1 VFVWLIGELME
12 SRVFPAV
19 TPVLIVGGGPVG
31 LTLSILLSEQG
42 VDHILVEAHAGIS
55 RHPKA
60 RGVSARSMEIFRRC
74 GLEESIRRAGLP
86 ACQVFFYRGR
96 TLIDL
101 SFERTGPTTA
111 PSGDQR
117 TPSPGVICS
126 QDALEAVLLR
136 RARELAPQRIRFG
149 ARLLSFTDDGQG
161 VHAVVEDQ
169 ISRRQHALDAQ
180 WLVGCD
186 GAASTVRT
194 SAGMVMKGPTGLG
207 HFLSVRFQAPLG
219 AVVADRASAVY
230 FVTEPRPGGF
240 MAIDND
246 RRWIY
251 QYPFDPRQGPSE
263 TLTDHDHLIQLI
275 RIAAGIPELEV
286 SVQDTMPWRM
296 DAQLASA
303 YRSSRVLLAGDAAHV
318 VPPTGGHG
326 MNTGIGDA
334 DNLAWKLA
342 AVTARHATD
351 RLLDSYQAE
360 RRPIARAIIDLS
372 THNARNPGY
381 RIDDELLLSATY
393 RSTAVI
399 TRPDAPH
406 RPPLDPSDDHQSSDP
421 GDRAPHE
428 RLVGTA
434 GISSTLDLIG
444 PDFTLITQTTNPL
457 WQQQAATA
465 VAAGIPVTV
474 RALNTGPQREAQPS
488 AWNTRCA
495 IPTTGAVLIRP
506 DGHIAWTAPGPPTNA
521 ELLSAL
527 RWILSIP

>member
-1 VFVWLIGELME
+1 ME
-12 SRVFPAV
+12 IRAFPAS

-31 LTLSILLSEQG
+31 LTLSILLSGQG
-42 VDHILVEAHAGIS
+42 VDHVLVEAHSGVS

-96 TLIDL
+96 TLVDP
-101 SFERTGPTTA
+101 SFVRTGPTPY
-111 PSGDQR
+111 PSGDER
-117 TPSPGVICS
+117 TPSPGLICS
-126 QDALEAVLLR
+126 QDALEQVLLR
-136 RARELAPQRIRFG
+136 RAGELAPQRIRF
-149 ARLLSFTDDGQG
+149 ASRLLSLTGDGEG
-161 VHAVVEDQ
+161 VHAVVQDQ
-169 ISRRQHALDAQ
+169 ISGRQYAVDAE

-186 GAASTVRT
+186 GAASMVR
-194 SAGMVMKGPTGLG
+194 SRAGMVMEGPTGLG

-219 AVVADRASAVY
+219 EVVADRASAVY

-275 RIAAGIPELEV
+275 RTAAGIPELEV
-286 SVQDTMPWRM
+286 SILDTMPWRM

-342 AVTARHATD
+342 AVTTRRATAR
-351 RLLDSYQAE
+351 LVDSYQAE
-360 RRPIARAIIDLS
+360 RRPIARAVIDLS
-372 THNARNPGY
+372 TNNARTPGY

-399 TRPDAPH
+399 TRPDAPY
-406 RPPLDPSDDHQSSDP
+406 RPPLDPSGDYQDSGP
-421 GDRAPHE
+421 GDRAPHG
-428 RLVGTA
+428 RLVGAA
-434 GISSTLDLIG
+434 GISSILDLVG
-444 PDFTLITQTTNPL
+444 PDFTVITQTANPL

-488 AWNTRCA
+488 TWNTRCG
-495 IPTTGAVLIRP
+495 IPATGAALIRP
-506 DGHIAWTAPGPPTNA
+506 DGYIAWTAPGPPTNA
-521 ELLSAL
+521 ELLRIL
-527 RWILSIP
+527 RRILSTP